1 MANHIYISENR
12 LETMAHE
19 DCKSEIIDLLKSGE
33 TTTAFDRIIDRYNE
47 RLYWHIRRIV
57 VLHEDA
63 EDLLQETFV
72 AAFTNAESFRGENEG
87 SLAGWLYKIAT
98 NLSIKTLKRRRRG
111 IFTSIDSLRGQLLSS
126 LDSELSP
133 SADEIEVKLQRA
145 VTALPM
151 KQKLVF
157 NMRYYDEMP
166 FEQIAQATGQNV
178 GTLKTNYHYA
188 VEKVKRDV
196 TTIKL

>member
-1 MANHIYISENR
+1 MAQRENESDLVGR
-12 LETMAHE
+12 LKGAGNPVAAF
-19 DCKSEIIDLLKSGE
+19 DEII
-33 TTTAFDRIIDRYNE
+33 ARYNE

-57 VLHEDA
+57 VQHEEA
-63 EDLLQETFV
+63 EDVLQDTFV
-72 AAFTNAESFRGENEG
+72 AAYTNIGGFRGESEG
-87 SLAGWLYKIAT
+87 SLVGWLYKIAT
-98 NLSIKTLKRRRRG
+98 NLSIKALKRRKRG
-111 IFTSIDSLRGQLLSS
+111 IFTSVDSLRWRLLSD

-133 SADEIEVKLQRA
+133 SADEVAAKLQRA

-166 FEQIAQATGQNV
+166 FEQIAQATGQSV
-178 GTLKTNYHYA
+178 STLKTNYHYA
-188 VEKVKRDV
+188 VEKVKREV